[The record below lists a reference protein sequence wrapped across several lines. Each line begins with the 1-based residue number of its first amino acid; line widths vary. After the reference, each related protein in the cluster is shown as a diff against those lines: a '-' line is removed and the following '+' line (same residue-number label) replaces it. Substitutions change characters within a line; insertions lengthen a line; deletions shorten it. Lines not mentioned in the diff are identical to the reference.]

1 MERPLA
7 HFLKDAEPEKTLG
20 ATRGN
25 ADVPQGVEEHAAVGD
40 DSVGLVEAAVEEEEE
55 DDEEEEVFHPGDTSG
70 LLRRF
75 DSAVSAV
82 MEAEP
87 GGVDDYITPMTNRPQ
102 VRNPKVVLFFVVGP
116 HTTRGRCLG
125 RHLRLHGWRS
135 TSLAVGKKSGL
146 RFPQDVSVGLGCGCC
161 C

>member
-1 MERPLA
+1 
-7 HFLKDAEPEKTLG
+7 
-20 ATRGN
+20 
-25 ADVPQGVEEHAAVGD
+25 VEEHAAVGD

-55 DDEEEEVFHPGDTSG
+55 EDEEEEVFHPGDTSG

-75 DSAVSAV
+75 DSAVSAI
-82 MEAEP
+82 MEEAEP

-135 TSLAVGKKSGL
+135 TSLAVGFMI
-146 RFPQDVSVGLGCGCC
+146 RVQVSAGRVRGPWLLLLLSSDWRRGGWAGLGVCTGRR
-161 C
+161 